1 MEYVLLDYDDG
12 SILRHNIEWKNGW
25 NEQKA
30 VTACDSFLT
39 KSKLFTLCS
48 KLTQT
53 YDLHRST
60 CVADIKI
67 SGSDVYLSASL
78 DSMKASCRNEIR
90 LNTTF
95 WRPKTKLKITTEREM
110 HFGFRTQLTDK
121 STTIHVH
128 NFDIAGVEHISSLDI
143 AEAVFYNDCP
153 NDCSGLGLC
162 QQ

>member
-1 MEYVLLDYDDG
+1 
-12 SILRHNIEWKNGW
+12 
-25 NEQKA
+25 
-30 VTACDSFLT
+30 
-39 KSKLFTLCS
+39 
-48 KLTQT
+48 
-53 YDLHRST
+53 
-60 CVADIKI
+60 
-67 SGSDVYLSASL
+67 
-78 DSMKASCRNEIR
+78 MKASCRNEIR

-128 NFDIAGVEHISSLDI
+128 NFDIAGVENISSLDI

-162 QQ
+162 QQGKS